1 MATKLP
7 YVVPSTQWVKWSALE
22 KITDKYK
29 NFEHESIMQFKRIKR
44 KRVVKT
50 AD

>member
-29 NFEHESIMQFKRIKR
+29 NFEHEKLCNSKGYKENG
-44 KRVVKT
+44 
-50 AD
+50 